1 MGNLTIKMFRFE
13 HPEYL
18 YLFIAMPFLVALY
31 IYLNIRKRNDVKKLG
46 VISTIKKMMP
56 DLSLKRSY
64 LKFWLIFAAL
74 CVGIVMIARP
84 QFGTKVENVEKE
96 GIELVIAIDVSNS
109 MLARD
114 VSPDRLA
121 RAKQILSRLIDVRK
135 NDKVALIVFAGEAY
149 VQMPLTSDT
158 QSAKLF
164 LNTINTSLV
173 PVQGTAIAEAIG
185 LGVNSFSGDKDVDKA
200 LIIITD
206 AEDHEGNANEAA
218 KKATEAGIMVNV
230 IGIGSTQGTPVP
242 ESENSNNYKSDNDGN
257 VVLSRLNEQMAQE
270 IAQSGKGLYVQADNT
285 NSAIR
290 ALETELNNLETKKAT
305 SLSYSEYD
313 EKFPLFAWILLI
325 ILIIEFLIYDKKN
338 PLFKNI
344 HLFK

>member
-1 MGNLTIKMFRFE
+1 MFRFE
-13 HPEYL
+13 NPEYL

-31 IYLNIRKRNDVKKLG
+31 IYLNVRKRNDVKRLG
-46 VISTIKKMMP
+46 MLSTVKRMMP
-56 DLSLKRSY
+56 ELSLKRSY

-74 CVGIVMIARP
+74 CTGIFMIARP

-114 VSPDRLA
+114 VSPDRLS
-121 RAKQILSRLIDVRK
+121 RAKQILSRIIDVRK

-164 LNTINTSLV
+164 LNTIDPSLV
-173 PVQGTAIAEAIG
+173 PVQGTAIAEAIT
-185 LGVNSFSGDKDVDKA
+185 LGVSSFSGDQDVDKA
-200 LIIITD
+200 MILITD
-206 AEDHEGNANEAA
+206 GEDHEGNANEAA
-218 KKATEAGIMVNV
+218 RQASDAGIMINV
-230 IGIGSTQGTPVP
+230 IGIGSVEGTPVP
-242 ESENSNNYKSDNDGN
+242 ESEYSNNYRTDSGGQ
-257 VVLSRLNEQMAQE
+257 VVVSRLNEQMAQE
-270 IAQSGKGLYVQADNT
+270 IAQNGKGLYVQADNSNT
-285 NSAIR
+285 AVR
-290 ALETELNNLETKKAT
+290 ALETELNELETKKTT

-313 EKFPLFAWILLI
+313 EKFPFFAWILLI
-325 ILIIEFLIYDKKN
+325 ILIVEFLIYDKKN

-344 HLFK
+344 RLFR

>member
-1 MGNLTIKMFRFE
+1 MFRFE
-13 HPEYL
+13 NPEYL

-46 VISTIKKMMP
+46 VLSTVKKMMP
-56 DLSLKRSY
+56 ELSLKRSY

-74 CVGIVMIARP
+74 CTGIIMIARP

-114 VSPDRLA
+114 VSPDRLS
-121 RAKQILSRLIDVRK
+121 RAKQILSRIIDVLTS
-135 NDKVALIVFAGEAY
+135 DKVARIVFAGEAY

-164 LNTINTSLV
+164 LNTIDPSLV
-173 PVQGTAIAEAIG
+173 PVQGTAIAEAIT
-185 LGVNSFSGDKDVDKA
+185 LGVSSFSGDQDVDKA
-200 LIIITD
+200 MILITD
-206 AEDHEGNANEAA
+206 GEDHEGNANEAA
-218 KKATEAGIMVNV
+218 RQASDAGIMINV
-230 IGIGSTQGTPVP
+230 IGIGSVEGTPVP
-242 ESENSNNYKSDNDGN
+242 ESEYSNNYRTDSGGQ
-257 VVLSRLNEQMAQE
+257 VVVSRLNEQMAQE
-270 IAQSGKGLYVQADNT
+270 IAQNGKGLYVQADNSNT
-285 NSAIR
+285 AVR
-290 ALETELNNLETKKAT
+290 ALETELNELETKKTT

-313 EKFPLFAWILLI
+313 EKFPFFAWILLI
-325 ILIIEFLIYDKKN
+325 ILIVEFLIYDKKN

-344 HLFK
+344 RLFR

>member
-1 MGNLTIKMFRFE
+1 MFKFAN
-13 HPEYL
+13 PEYL

-46 VISTIKKMMP
+46 VLTTIKKMMP
-56 DLSLKRSY
+56 ELSLKRSY

-74 CVGIVMIARP
+74 CTGIIMIARP

-114 VSPDRLA
+114 VSPDRLT
-121 RAKQILSRLIDVRK
+121 RAKQILSRIIDVRK

-164 LNTINTSLV
+164 LNTIDPSLV
-173 PVQGTAIAEAIG
+173 PVQGTAIGEAIN
-185 LGVNSFSGDKDVDKA
+185 LGVNSFSSDQDVDKA
-200 LIIITD
+200 MILITD
-206 AEDHEGNANEAA
+206 GEDHEGNANEAA
-218 KKATEAGIMVNV
+218 KQASDAGIMVNV
-230 IGIGSTQGTPVP
+230 IGIGSVEGTPVP
-242 ESENSNNYKSDNDGN
+242 DSEYSNNYKSDSEGQ
-257 VVLSRLNEQMAQE
+257 VVVSRLNEQMAQE
-270 IAQSGKGLYVQADNT
+270 IAQNGRGLYVQADNSNT
-285 NSAIR
+285 AIR
-290 ALETELNNLETKKAT
+290 ALETELNELETKKTA

-313 EKFPLFAWILLI
+313 EKFPFFAWILLI
-325 ILIIEFLIYDKKN
+325 ILIIEFLIYEKKN

-344 HLFK
+344 RLFK

>member
-1 MGNLTIKMFRFE
+1 MFRFE
-13 HPEYL
+13 NPEYL

-46 VISTIKKMMP
+46 VLSTVKKMMP
-56 DLSLKRSY
+56 ELSLKRSY

-74 CVGIVMIARP
+74 CTGIIMIARP

-114 VSPDRLA
+114 VSPDRLS
-121 RAKQILSRLIDVRK
+121 RAKQILSRIIDVRK

-164 LNTINTSLV
+164 LNTIDPSLV
-173 PVQGTAIAEAIG
+173 PVQGTAIAEAIT
-185 LGVNSFSGDKDVDKA
+185 LGVSSFSGDQDVDKA
-200 LIIITD
+200 MILITD
-206 AEDHEGNANEAA
+206 GEDHEGNANEAA
-218 KKATEAGIMVNV
+218 RQASDAGIMINV
-230 IGIGSTQGTPVP
+230 IGIGSVEGTPVP
-242 ESENSNNYKSDNDGN
+242 ESEYSNNYRTDSGGQ
-257 VVLSRLNEQMAQE
+257 VVVSRLNEQMAQE
-270 IAQSGKGLYVQADNT
+270 IAQNGKGLYVQADNSNT
-285 NSAIR
+285 AVR
-290 ALETELNNLETKKAT
+290 ALETELNELETKKTT

-313 EKFPLFAWILLI
+313 EKFPFFAWILLI
-325 ILIIEFLIYDKKN
+325 ILIVEFLIYDKKN

-344 HLFK
+344 RLYR